1 MLKNINLRV
10 RLQNPIFLIQV
21 ILAVL
26 TPVLAYAG
34 LKAEDLTTWDRL
46 IKLFIDAVKNPYVL
60 SLVFVSVFNAIN
72 DPTTPGLKDKR
83 LDENCN

>member
-1 MLKNINLRV
+1 MKNINLRV
-10 RLQNPIFLIQV
+10 RIKNPIFLIQM

-34 LKAEDLTTWDRL
+34 LRAEDITTWGTL
-46 IKLFIDAVKNPYVL
+46 IKLLIAALKNPYVI

-72 DPTTPGLKDKR
+72 DPTTPGLKDRR
-83 LDENCN
+83 LYENCN

>member
-1 MLKNINLRV
+1 M
-10 RLQNPIFLIQV
+10 

-34 LKAEDLTTWDRL
+34 LRAEDITTWDSL
-46 IKLFIDAVKNPYVL
+46 MKLLTDALKNPYVI

-72 DPTTPGLKDKR
+72 NPTTPGLKDRR